1 MYSLCAEHSGYI
13 WRKENF
19 LDLGRTR
26 FWGIVYRGRLYL
38 YKTPQDALKRYNN
51 GAELNVF

>member
-38 YKTPQDALKRYNN
+38 YKTPQDPLKRYNN